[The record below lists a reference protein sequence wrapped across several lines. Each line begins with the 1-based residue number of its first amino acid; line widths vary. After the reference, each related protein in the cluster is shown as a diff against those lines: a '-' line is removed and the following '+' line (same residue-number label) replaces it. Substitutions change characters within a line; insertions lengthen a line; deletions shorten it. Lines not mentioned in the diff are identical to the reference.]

1 MKKARKMMI
10 DQVKQ
15 DISDRGWGDD
25 YEVACV
31 YSYDKEA
38 ALDYLEQVKEAFPD
52 KEVIF
57 DRLSLSVACHIGPG
71 SLAVA
76 AFKKGSY

>member
-1 MKKARKMMI
+1 MIKK
-10 DQVKQ
+10 
-15 DISDRGWGDD
+15 SL
-25 YEVACV
+25 
-31 YSYDKEA
+31 
-38 ALDYLEQVKEAFPD
+38 LDYLEQVKEAFPD

-76 AFKKGSY
+76 AYKKGSY